1 MMANTDE
8 RRESFDSDMQYL
20 GTVYAKALLTAADKS
35 GNTPEVLDEFDSLV
49 SDVLEKL
56 PKFELMLSSPRVP
69 LPDKIATLDKA
80 LAGKIKKELL
90 NFLKVVVEHGRFDC
104 LRAMNK
110 TARRLF
116 NESRGRIEVQVKTAE
131 ALVSQTRE
139 LVVSR
144 LTASLGKE
152 VEVNAIVD
160 PKIIG
165 GMVVRVGDRVFDGS
179 VSNRLSRLRDMALEQ
194 TAQQIRD
201 SIDRFT
207 LAE

>member
-1 MMANTDE
+1 MAKTDE
-8 RRESFDSDMQYL
+8 RRESFDSDVQFL

-35 GNTPEVLDEFDSLV
+35 GNTPELLDEFDSLV
-49 SDVLEKL
+49 SDVLDKL

-69 LPDKIATLDKA
+69 LPDKIATLEKA
-80 LAGKIKKELL
+80 LGGKINKELL

-110 TARRLF
+110 TARRLY
-116 NESRGRIEVQVKTAE
+116 NESRGRVEVQVKTAE
-131 ALVSQTRE
+131 ALDSKTRE
-139 LVVSR
+139 LVVDR

-152 VEVNAIVD
+152 VEINAVVD
-160 PKIIG
+160 PSIIG
-165 GMVVRVGDRVFDGS
+165 GMVVRVGDKVFDGS
-179 VSNRLSRLRDMALEQ
+179 VSNRLSRLREVALDK
-194 TAQQIRD
+194 TSQQIRD